1 MSRCCL
7 KRLQTASAV
16 SAFSGGVLGCGVK
29 LCCRRLSVLF
39 NPGVMLFV
47 PDCPVGGAAGFF
59 QYEMLCPFFWQGR
72 LQTGSNL
79 AYDVFMSA
87 GRLNGRRN
95 PRTAAVFLPCFAP
108 LPYN

>member
-1 MSRCCL
+1 MIFKCRL

-29 LCCRRLSVLF
+29 LRCRRLPVLF
-39 NPGVMLFV
+39 TLMLFV
-47 PDCPVGGAAGFF
+47 PDCTVGGAVGFF
-59 QYEMLCPFFWQGR
+59 QYEMLCPLFWQGW
-72 LQTGSNL
+72 LKTGSNL

-87 GRLNGRRN
+87 GRLNGGQK

>member
-1 MSRCCL
+1 
-7 KRLQTASAV
+7 
-16 SAFSGGVLGCGVK
+16 
-29 LCCRRLSVLF
+29 
-39 NPGVMLFV
+39 MLFV

-87 GRLNGRRN
+87 GRLNGGQNPPHSRR
-95 PRTAAVFLPCFAP
+95 FLALLCSVA
-108 LPYN
+108 L

>member
-16 SAFSGGVLGCGVK
+16 SAFSGGVLEVVR

-39 NPGVMLFV
+39 NPSVMLFV
-47 PDCPVGGAAGFF
+47 PDCPVGGAVGFF

-87 GRLNGRRN
+87 GRLNGGRN

>member
-1 MSRCCL
+1 MLSEA
-7 KRLQTASAV
+7 ASDGIGC
-16 SAFSGGVLGCGVK
+16 FGVLRRRFEVVR

-87 GRLNGRRN
+87 GRLNGGRN
-95 PRTAAVFLPCFAP
+95 PPHSRRFLALLCSVA
-108 LPYN
+108 L

>member
-1 MSRCCL
+1 MLSEA
-7 KRLQTASAV
+7 ASDGIGC
-16 SAFSGGVLGCGVK
+16 FGVL
-29 LCCRRLSVLF
+29 RRLSVLF
-39 NPGVMLFV
+39 NPSVMLFV

-87 GRLNGRRN
+87 GRLNGGRN
-95 PRTAAVFLPCFAP
+95 PPHSRRFLALLCSVA
-108 LPYN
+108 L

>member
-16 SAFSGGVLGCGVK
+16 SAFSGGVLEVVR

-39 NPGVMLFV
+39 NPSVMLFV

-87 GRLNGRRN
+87 GRLNGGGEPPPSRR
-95 PRTAAVFLPCFAP
+95 FLALLCSVA
-108 LPYN
+108 L